1 MIQLNLVPLGVN
13 FGGEDNNSYNLGGL
27 MKLSKMPVVYF
38 KCFWSICLSTPRLLE
53 AGYAESMFFVHP
65 RKILKIFSNIYF
77 KFEISFSIKK
87 TDITTTIKTG
97 SCDICLFFSSAKIWG
112 IFCWGWSLWSL
123 WTHVSTNPKTK
134 RVEEINPLMCSYF
147 VLVCIRL
154 IQELAHTYLCTI
166 MFCFQSC

>member
-87 TDITTTIKTG
+87 NRHNNNNKDW
-97 SCDICLFFSSAKIWG
+97 LLWHMPVFFHQLKFEVYSVG
-112 IFCWGWSLWSL
+112 VGVCGLYG
-123 WTHVSTNPKTK
+123 
-134 RVEEINPLMCSYF
+134 LMC
-147 VLVCIRL
+147 
-154 IQELAHTYLCTI
+154 QQTHKQKE
-166 MFCFQSC
+166 